1 MRKTKINL
9 IVSREDYQKYEGF
22 FYSLKILIFILIF
35 IFLVIFVSFFII
47 LNNENKVFNRL
58 TDQKKFYLTALQEK
72 KGDEAKIFYMQKKYA
87 DLKTFLK
94 DDAFSAPYYKLLT
107 SALKESTESSNLESF
122 EINKDRKVAF
132 TIAFTGFPQLV
143 NFFKF
148 IESETFIKNFENISL
163 KSFSVI
169 GNVEKKENYELSFI
183 GKFIQLKEGDY
194 E

>member
-9 IVSREDYQKYEGF
+9 IVSRQDYERYEGI
-22 FYSLKILIFILIF
+22 FYSLKVLIIVLILTFTVVFI
-35 IFLVIFVSFFII
+35 SFFII
-47 LNNENKVFNRL
+47 LNDKNKVFNKL
-58 TDQKKFYLTALQEK
+58 TNQKQFYLTALQEK
-72 KGDEAKIFYMQKKYA
+72 KGDEAKIFYMQKKYS

-122 EINKDRKVAF
+122 EINKDRKTSF
-132 TIAFTGFPQLV
+132 TITFTSFPELV

-148 IESETFIKNFENISL
+148 VESEAFIKNFENISL
-163 KSFSVI
+163 KSFSII
-169 GNVEKKENYELSFI
+169 GNVEKKENYELSFNGI
-183 GKFIQLKEGDY
+183 FTQLKEINN